1 MKITFLT
8 LFPEL
13 YDSFKTTS
21 IINKAVKKE
30 IVKLETKNIRD
41 YSEDKKELMT
51 LVTALITKKYGHWN
65 DNKIFQREPQKL
77 PYLIRMKLIEFLIEP
92 YDISKETEESLKEKV
107 KHTAETIKKNAN

>member
-1 MKITFLT
+1 MTSDYTKDKKIQITFNPQLSVAESKT
-8 LFPEL
+8 ILLREIL
-13 YDSFKTTS
+13 YSN
-21 IINKAVKKE
+21 IPVK
-30 IVKLETKNIRD
+30 
-41 YSEDKKELMT
+41 DKKELMS